1 MRALGPA
8 SHGKAGCT
16 GPRNFDAARIR
27 TAELLRHCGAVAN
40 SREYGPFQ
48 AFSITSRIEELP
60 RVGGKNQ
67 SFSESERRAAAPRK
81 TRHAM
86 STNRHPIE
94 PGELMAYLDG
104 ELPADHAAEALSHL
118 ELCPECQALAA
129 DFRRVSQEL
138 MAWEVESPEAG
149 IPAKINAALEERLQ
163 KSEVGKSEVGKVSSP
178 RLKNRVMT
186 SRWVWAGALGIVC
199 VAVGLKLTLTSRNQ
213 NEDRST
219 AYPSMASIEQYLMP
233 DRNAEITLARSAAP
247 AAISSDA
254 EILVLGRRGY
264 ETAIEGRS
272 GFVCMVER
280 SWMSPF
286 NSAEF
291 WNPKVRVPMCFN
303 PAAARSILPLTIK
316 RTEMVLAGLS
326 KAQMIDSIKAGFDNK
341 ELLAPEPGAMC
352 YMMSR
357 AGYLNDAL
365 GHYVP
370 HLMFYFPLTDKS
382 SWGADLP
389 DSPVTLNPQFRDGP
403 EPITEFVIPV
413 GKWSDGTA
421 APVM

>member
-1 MRALGPA
+1 
-8 SHGKAGCT
+8 
-16 GPRNFDAARIR
+16 
-27 TAELLRHCGAVAN
+27 
-40 SREYGPFQ
+40 
-48 AFSITSRIEELP
+48 
-60 RVGGKNQ
+60 
-67 SFSESERRAAAPRK
+67 
-81 TRHAM
+81 M

-94 PGELMAYLDG
+94 QEELMAYLDG
-104 ELPADHAAEALSHL
+104 ELPPHQATEALSHL
-118 ELCPECQALAA
+118 ELCPECQTLAA
-129 DFRRVSQEL
+129 DFRGVSQEL
-138 MAWEVESPEAG
+138 MAWEVESPEVG
-149 IPAKINAALEERLQ
+149 IPSEINAALGERLQ
-163 KSEVGKSEVGKVSSP
+163 KREAAKVTSP
-178 RLKNRVMT
+178 RLENRVMT
-186 SRWVWAGALGIVC
+186 SRWVWAGALAIVC
-199 VAVGLKLTLTSRNQ
+199 VAVGLKLTLTSRNR

-233 DRNAEITLARSAAP
+233 ANAEIAMARSAAP
-247 AAISSDA
+247 DAISIDA
-254 EILVLGRRGY
+254 KILVLGWHGY
-264 ETAIEGRS
+264 ETAIEGRN

-280 SWMSPF
+280 SWILPF

-291 WNPKVRVPMCFN
+291 WNPKVRGPLCFN

-341 ELLAPEPGAMC
+341 ELPVPERGAMS

-357 AGYLNDAL
+357 AGYLNDAV

-389 DSPVTLNPQFRDGP
+389 DSPVTLNLQFQGGP
-403 EPITEFVIPV
+403 EPITEFVISV